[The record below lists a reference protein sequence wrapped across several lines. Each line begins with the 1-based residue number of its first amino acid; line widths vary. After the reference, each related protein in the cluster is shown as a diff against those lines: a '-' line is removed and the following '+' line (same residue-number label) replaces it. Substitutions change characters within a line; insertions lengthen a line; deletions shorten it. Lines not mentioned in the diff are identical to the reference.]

1 MAGLS
6 ACSGPQ
12 STLHPAGLESEA
24 VADLFWVMLAGA
36 VALWVFVI
44 SLSIWATKLRSKPYS
59 EKAGLR
65 LIVWAGCVMPTVV
78 LTTLLVWG
86 LQMMPIFRAKGDG
99 PTIAVSG
106 ERFWWRVAYG
116 VEGEPGV
123 ARSLPEGG
131 TPSANE
137 IWLPVNTRTELL
149 IGSPDVI
156 HSLWIPSIAGKM
168 DAIPG
173 RVNRLV
179 VEPTKVGVYNGV
191 CAEFCGDAHAQMAL
205 RVIVVAPEEYDA
217 YVARQSEPAEASSI
231 NAGFTAFIRN
241 GCDACHSVRGTAA
254 AGRVGPDLTH
264 VGSRHT
270 LGAATLEM
278 SLANLIRFISKTH
291 EVKPGVEMPSYSM
304 LGNRDTAEIA
314 AWLETLQ

>member
-1 MAGLS
+1 
-6 ACSGPQ
+6 
-12 STLHPAGLESEA
+12 
-24 VADLFWVMLAGA
+24 MLAGA
-36 VALWVFVI
+36 VALWVFVV
-44 SLSIWATKLRSKPYS
+44 SLSIWATKIRPKAYS

-86 LQMMPIFRAKGDG
+86 LQMMPTFRAEANG

-116 VEGEPGV
+116 VEGVPGV

-137 IWLPVNTRTELL
+137 IWLPLNTRTELL

-179 VEPTKVGVYNGV
+179 VEPTKAGVYNGV

-205 RVIVVAPEEYDA
+205 RVVVVAPEEYDA
-217 YVARQSEPAEASSI
+217 YVARQGEPAEASPTD
-231 NAGFTAFIRN
+231 AGFAAFTRN
-241 GCDACHSVRGTAA
+241 GCDACHAVRGTAA
-254 AGRVGPDLTH
+254 VGRVGPDLTH
-264 VGSRHT
+264 VGSRRT

-278 SLANLIRFISKTH
+278 SQANLVRFISKTH

-304 LGNRDTAEIA
+304 LSNEDTAEIA
-314 AWLETLQ
+314 GWLETLR